1 MRSRTRRYSCF
12 NRRASIVSLN
22 TAEDRSP
29 SRTLRLT
36 PVTGTNNTSLRN
48 RLGHQNYFRQF
59 SQMFNVYDIGP
70 IITPDNTTLT
80 TDYEKAC
87 SFNDYFTSVG
97 RPDIGTIPSCSSRTD
112 ICLDATE
119 VNAANVMAAIKN

>member
-1 MRSRTRRYSCF
+1 MKCLISYIVILLAYSLHC
-12 NRRASIVSLN
+12 NRPNWYALVKSCIN
-22 TAEDRSP
+22 
-29 SRTLRLT
+29 
-36 PVTGTNNTSLRN
+36 
-48 RLGHQNYFRQF
+48 
-59 SQMFNVYDIGP
+59 IGP

-97 RPDIGTIPSCSSRTD
+97 RPDNGTIPSCSSRTD
-112 ICLDATE
+112 VCLDTIE